1 MGISVEISTRFSHTH
16 SGRGLLPPVSV
27 SSLPSIPPG
36 AQDSWRRAAAVF
48 AAGGIKPMGFQ
59 TLMDILICAFP
70 IIMFLKRLVSL
81 SFSSLPQPVQA
92 SPSPMD
98 WTVPGHWFPVETMRN
113 LRHTGLGKSQ
123 FWSLLPVLFS

>member
-1 MGISVEISTRFSHTH
+1 MGIGVEISTRFSHTH

-36 AQDSWRRAAAVF
+36 AQDSWKRAAAVF

-81 SFSSLPQPVQA
+81 SFSSLP
-92 SPSPMD
+92 
-98 WTVPGHWFPVETMRN
+98 
-113 LRHTGLGKSQ
+113 
-123 FWSLLPVLFS
+123 